1 MELTA
6 IFFSLAVLI
15 LVGMYLYA
23 PFLERRAGSVTEEE
37 HELSALIAERDRVI
51 NSLQELDFDFKL
63 GKVPEDDYPVQRAS
77 LLQKGAD
84 ILRKIDSLAPQAAS
98 AQDTEERL
106 ERAIAARRADAS
118 TVQSDVSEE
127 ALEIDDRLPPQETPS
142 QVGRLLPQMW
152 QTRNG
157 HRSILPIL
165 WKIISMKGLS
175 YFLHTR
181 MEQIMKLRIPFLLTV
196 TLLLAACNFTLA
208 EDVTPPPNY
217 VPPTPGPTLGPLFR
231 PRRPARKMARRSL
244 PRNVLLAMEQPV

>member
-23 PFLERRAGSVTEEE
+23 PFMERRARSVTEDE
-37 HELSALIAERDRVI
+37 HELSALMAERDRVI

-63 GKVPEDDYPVQRAS
+63 GKIPEDDYPAQRAG

-118 TVQSDVSEE
+118 TVKPDVSEE
-127 ALEIDDRLPPQETPS
+127 ALESMIVSRRKKRPTKSAGFCPRCGKPVMVTDRFCPS
-142 QVGRLLPQMW
+142 CGK
-152 QTRNG
+152 
-157 HRSILPIL
+157 S
-165 WKIISMKGLS
+165 
-175 YFLHTR
+175 
-181 MEQIMKLRIPFLLTV
+181 
-196 TLLLAACNFTLA
+196 LA
-208 EDVTPPPNY
+208 
-217 VPPTPGPTLGPLFR
+217 
-231 PRRPARKMARRSL
+231 
-244 PRNVLLAMEQPV
+244 